1 MTSCSHC
8 TCPTNDRVNLA
19 VNVPPAVRKEA
30 KRLALD
36 HGITLR
42 ELVIDAI
49 AAWKSARGI
58 V

>member
-1 MTSCSHC
+1 MTSCPHC
-8 TCPTNDRVNLA
+8 SPTKSERVHLS

-36 HGITLR
+36 HGITVR
-42 ELVIDAI
+42 ELVIEAI
-49 AAWKSARGI
+49 AAWKSTRGI